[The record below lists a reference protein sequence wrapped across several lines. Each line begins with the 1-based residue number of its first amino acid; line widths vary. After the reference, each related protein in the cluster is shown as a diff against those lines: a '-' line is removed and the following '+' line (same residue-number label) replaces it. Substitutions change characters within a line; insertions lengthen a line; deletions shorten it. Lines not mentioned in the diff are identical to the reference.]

1 MQKLV
6 SLTEKGLS
14 QGSHNHSTRTK
25 SCRKTDS
32 YVVFLSLLKKIIG
45 QASDC
50 KGLHVAL
57 KQDEISKQQ
66 IS

>member
-6 SLTEKGLS
+6 SLTEELS
-14 QGSHNHSTRTK
+14 QGRHNHSTWTI
-25 SCRKTDS
+25 SCRKTDF
-32 YVVFLSLLKKIIG
+32 YVVFLSLLKKNIG
-45 QASDC
+45 RASDC
-50 KGLHVAL
+50 KRLHVAL